1 MSESHETIAGNL
13 AGGLLFLADHASN
26 AIPDDYGGLGLPTSA
41 LERHIA
47 YDIGV
52 RPLTFALAER
62 FGAPAVLSCFSRLL
76 IDPNRGLDD
85 PTLVMRLSDGA
96 IVPGNAQHDA
106 AERGRRIARFWRPY
120 DAAVGE
126 TVAAMRA
133 TGRLPVIVSIH
144 SYTPVWRGWARPW
157 HAGILWNRDPRLPVP
172 LLAALRR
179 EHTLV
184 VGENEPYDGA
194 LAGDCLDR
202 HARVAGL
209 PHVLIEVRQDL
220 IADAIGVAAWAERLT
235 MAITEALKAPDLD
248 IVKQYGSRADGAAS
262 DEASPQA

>member
-26 AIPDDYGGLGLPTSA
+26 AIPDDYGGLGLPTAA

-52 RPLTFALAER
+52 RSLTVALAER
-62 FGAPAVLSCFSRLL
+62 FGAPAVLSRFSRLL

-126 TVAAMRA
+126 TIAAMRA
-133 TGRLPVIVSIH
+133 TGRLPIIVSIH

-172 LLAALRR
+172 LIAALRR
-179 EHTLV
+179 EPGLI

-220 IADAIGVAAWAERLT
+220 IAEAIGVAAWTERLGLVL
-235 MAITEALKAPDLD
+235 TEALAAPDLD
-248 IVKQYGSRADGAAS
+248 IVKHYGSRADGAA
-262 DEASPQA
+262 AT

>member
-52 RPLTFALAER
+52 RPLTFAARRALL
-62 FGAPAVLSCFSRLL
+62 GAPAVLSCFSRLL

-96 IVPGNAQHDA
+96 VVPGNAPARRRRAWPA
-106 AERGRRIARFWRPY
+106 ASPASGAPTTS
-120 DAAVGE
+120 AVGE
-126 TVAAMRA
+126 TIAAMRA

-157 HAGILWNRDPRLPVP
+157 HAGILWNRDPRTGRCLR
-172 LLAALRR
+172 ALRR
-179 EHTLV
+179 AAPRAHPRRRRER
-184 VGENEPYDGA
+184 A
-194 LAGDCLDR
+194 L
-202 HARVAGL
+202 
-209 PHVLIEVRQDL
+209 
-220 IADAIGVAAWAERLT
+220 
-235 MAITEALKAPDLD
+235 
-248 IVKQYGSRADGAAS
+248 
-262 DEASPQA
+262 